1 MNTETKNAGDGPAER
16 GVRPALDSEALLHA
30 GKCRTWA
37 AKTFNDTP
45 DAALCVEAGDRL
57 LYAAQLLD
65 AQALEINRL
74 RASLDS
80 TTLSRFLSDVTT
92 AAGLLEHG
100 KRDKG
105 LAKRMADRAQY
116 LREKVLGPNTEG
128 EHHAQF

>member
-1 MNTETKNAGDGPAER
+1 MNTENQTAGDGPAER

-30 GKCRTWA
+30 AKCRTWA

-74 RASLDS
+74 RA
-80 TTLSRFLSDVTT
+80 TVAAEQERWTL
-92 AAGLLEHG
+92 LLTEKWHGGDG
-100 KRDKG
+100 KRQK
-105 LAKRMADRAQY
+105 LSQY
-116 LREKVLGPNTEG
+116 MGMTET
-128 EHHAQF
+128 EYAAWVMKD

>member
-1 MNTETKNAGDGPAER
+1 MNTKTDNAGDGPAER

-30 GKCRTWA
+30 AKCRTWA

-74 RASLDS
+74 RAGMGALIRERRGAESI
-80 TTLSRFLSDVTT
+80 RE
-92 AAGLLEHG
+92 GLQLLM
-100 KRDKG
+100 RC
-105 LAKRMADRAQY
+105 
-116 LREKVLGPNTEG
+116 GPNNAG
-128 EHHAQF
+128 KPPNGSA